1 MHGISFL
8 PLSTTSGSICSGPS
22 DTSSHL
28 PTTYWVL
35 SSREDFYVDD
45 IISNNKIV
53 IKAEALRVFCSYCK
67 WTSFWQCSASPR
79 TQPASST
86 TAAPVSSQLV
96 SIPKTSLGKRCFPE
110 CAELF
115 LSHAARPCLTDCKTL
130 LATLFIVYNLPGG
143 YVYKRTA

>member
-8 PLSTTSGSICSGPS
+8 PLSTITGSMCCGKSN
-22 DTSSHL
+22 TSSHL

-35 SSREDFYVDD
+35 QSRQDFYIDD
-45 IISNNKIV
+45 LSNNNNKIV
-53 IKAEALRVFCSYCK
+53 IKAEALREVYSYCK

-96 SIPKTSLGKRCFPE
+96 SIPKTSLRKRCFPE
-110 CAELF
+110 WAELL
-115 LSHAARPCLTDCKTL
+115 LSHAARPCLTDCKRL
-130 LATLFIVYNLPGG
+130 LAILLIVHNLPAG
-143 YVYKRTA
+143 YV